1 MCKGLATGEIYYQRG
16 SRTGAPSRRK
26 KRACM
31 PFSLRPAAGG
41 NLPSRQDTRA
51 DLLVFVGIGACVLA
65 AYLPAVVHGSW
76 VFDDLKFLFH
86 APRLETLE
94 GLKRI
99 WLDPSYD
106 PNDLTHPLP
115 NWEPHYWPLLYTTFW
130 IERQLLGDFHAPGF
144 RATNLA
150 IHLANVWLLWTLLR
164 RFNVPGAWCI
174 ALVWAIHPGQMA
186 APALILHRK
195 DVLAATFVLA
205 AVLICIP
212 QGRPR
217 ADLPWS
223 RVAVTSALVIAGALV
238 KTTAALLPVFVAIVY
253 WWRGGPLAR
262 PALVRL
268 GVLLAVG
275 LVTGLSLLLLMREL
289 SPLPFATFTL
299 AERACIAALSLSLHL
314 FFSVVPFPGVMRF
327 WFWDEPASL
336 WWAWCAV
343 GAAAA
348 GAVGVLCS
356 LRSSRHVAAAA
367 AWLAI
372 ALVPYLGFMDHHGL
386 ALSIAWPRHRYLASI
401 APLALVIGL
410 AFHWVPRV
418 WTAPLRCSAVT
429 AVAPV
434 LLLCFVVTVGQSLV
448 FTRPSAWTGYQ
459 LRYDPDLLGVQLWHV
474 RALLMEGD
482 SDGAL
487 AGARQGVSRFPD
499 SAQARAS
506 LALMHAVRQ
515 ERAQA
520 AGHYARA
527 LAIVEADPDRIIAW
541 NVPGPRLPVNRERVS
556 PAFVF
561 HLHAVSAMLASCDGD
576 GAHAARHRDAAAE
589 LFPEVSITSYL
600 HPEDPHRC
608 PVPPTG

>member
-1 MCKGLATGEIYYQRG
+1 MRFT
-16 SRTGAPSRRK
+16 
-26 KRACM
+26 
-31 PFSLRPAAGG
+31 LRPAAGG
-41 NLPSRQDTRA
+41 NPPGRHDTRT

-76 VFDDLKFLFH
+76 VFDDFKFLFH

-106 PNDLTHPLP
+106 QNDLAHPLP

-144 RATNLA
+144 RVTNLA

-195 DVLAATFVLA
+195 DVLAATCVLLA
-205 AVLICIP
+205 IRICIP
-212 QGRPR
+212 RERPR
-217 ADLPWS
+217 AEVPWS
-223 RVAVTSALVIAGALV
+223 RVAATSALVIAGALV
-238 KTTAALLPVFVAIVY
+238 KTTAALLPLFVVIVY
-253 WWRGGPLAR
+253 WWRGGALAR
-262 PALVRL
+262 PALARL

-275 LVTGLSLLLLMREL
+275 LVTGLSLVLLMREL
-289 SPLPFATFTL
+289 SPLPLATFTF
-299 AERACIAALSLSLHL
+299 AERACIAAVSLSLHL

-348 GAVGVLCS
+348 GAAGALWS
-356 LRSSRHVAAAA
+356 LRWSRHVAAAA

-372 ALVPYLGFMDHHGL
+372 ALVPYLGFVDHHGL

-401 APLALVIGL
+401 APLALCIGL

-418 WTAPLRCSAVT
+418 WTAPLRCSPVVT
-429 AVAPV
+429 VAPI

-459 LRYDPDLLGVQLWHV
+459 LRYNPDLLGTQVWHV
-474 RALLMEGD
+474 RALLVEGD

-487 AGARQGVSRFPD
+487 AGARQGVNRFPD

-506 LALMHAVRQ
+506 LAHAHATRQ

-527 LAIVEADPDRIIAW
+527 LAIVEADPDRIVPW
-541 NVPGPRLPVNRERVS
+541 NVRRPRLPTNRERLS

-576 GAHAARHRDAAAE
+576 RVRAARHREAAAE
-589 LFPEVSITSYL
+589 LFPEVSIASYL
-600 HPEDPHRC
+600 HPQDPHRC
-608 PVPPTG
+608 PAPPAG

>member
-1 MCKGLATGEIYYQRG
+1 MPFTFRPATGG
-16 SRTGAPSRRK
+16 NPPSWQEFRI
-26 KRACM
+26 
-31 PFSLRPAAGG
+31 SL
-41 NLPSRQDTRA
+41 LT
-51 DLLVFVGIGACVLA
+51 FVGIGACVLA
-65 AYLPAVVHGSW
+65 AYLPAVIYGSW
-76 VFDDLKFLFH
+76 VFDDFKFLFH

-99 WLDPSYD
+99 WLDPSFD
-106 PNDLTHPLP
+106 RSDLTHPLP
-115 NWEPHYWPLLYTTFW
+115 NREPHYWPLLYTTFW

-144 RATNLA
+144 RVTNLA
-150 IHLANVWLLWTLLR
+150 IHMTNVWLLWVLLR

-195 DVLAATFVLA
+195 DVLAATFVLVA
-205 AVLICIP
+205 IRTCIP
-212 QGRPR
+212 QDRPR

-238 KTTAALLPVFVAIVY
+238 KTTVALLPVLVAIVY
-253 WWRGGPLAR
+253 WWRGGALAR

-275 LVTGLSLLLLMREL
+275 LVTGLSLVLLMREL
-289 SPLPFATFTL
+289 SPLPVVTFTL

-343 GAAAA
+343 GAAAT

-356 LRSSRHVAAAA
+356 LRWSRHVVAAAA
-367 AWLAI
+367 WFTI
-372 ALVPYLGFMDHHGL
+372 ALVPYLGFIDHHGL
-386 ALSIAWPRHRYLASI
+386 ALSVAWPRYRYLASI

-410 AFHWVPRV
+410 AFHWAPRV
-418 WTAPLRCSAVT
+418 WTARLRCSTVV
-429 AVAPV
+429 AVAP
-434 LLLCFVVTVGQSLV
+434 LLALCFVVTVEQSRV
-448 FTRPSAWTGYQ
+448 FTRPSAWTDYQ
-459 LRYDPDLLGVQLWHV
+459 LRYNRDLLGTQLQHV
-474 RALLMEGD
+474 RALSSEGD

-487 AGARQGVSRFPD
+487 AAARQGVNRFPD

-506 LALMHAVRQ
+506 LALVHATRQ
-515 ERAQA
+515 ERAPA
-520 AGHYARA
+520 AGHYAQA
-527 LAIVEADPDRIIAW
+527 LAIVKADPNRIVPR
-541 NVPGPRLPVNRERVS
+541 NVQGPRLPTNRERVP

-561 HLHAVSAMLASCDGD
+561 HLHAVSATLASCDGD
-576 GAHAARHRDAAAE
+576 AARAARHREAAAE

-608 PVPPTG
+608 PVSLPG